1 MALNVESLPTQPS
14 PSPLQSQSQ
23 SPLGFLTSNPI
34 ASAIS
39 DVYNSFSER
48 RAKLGLS
55 NPGTVETIAKEV
67 QREVSLNNYMHSG
80 IRADITKV
88 VSLSPLFQVS
98 HQLAMGEHQNPY
110 AFAGLFGTNKV
121 FLQGNIDNTGLLS
134 TRFNY
139 RWNSSL
145 VTKSQFQIGAQ
156 DMASIEHEYTGSD
169 FTSSI
174 KMLNPSYL
182 EGGLTGIYMLSHLQS
197 VTRKLALGIEAVW
210 QRAALSQPPDCF
222 LSYCA
227 KYKSD
232 DWIATAQL
240 HAQGALNTTYWRR
253 ISDKV
258 QAGVDMTL
266 QVVPG
271 PGGLMGGPLQK
282 EGVTSVG
289 VKYDFR
295 MSTLRAQVDSK
306 GKLGCILE
314 KRLAPFVM
322 MSFCADVDHYTRNAK
337 VGLGIT
343 IENSGDELQ
352 EQQEALGPQASPN
365 IPF

>member
-1 MALNVESLPTQPS
+1 MAFSLESRPS
-14 PSPLQSQSQ
+14 EPL
-23 SPLGFLTSNPI
+23 PLGFLTSNPL
-34 ASAIS
+34 ANAIS
-39 DVYNSFSER
+39 DAYKSFSDR

-67 QREVSLNNYMHSG
+67 QREVSLANYMHTG
-80 IRADITKV
+80 IRADLTKA

-98 HQLAMGEHQNPY
+98 HQFAMGEHQNPY

-121 FLQGNIDNTGLLS
+121 FLQGSMDNNGMLS

-139 RWNSSL
+139 RWNSAL
-145 VTKSQFQIGAQ
+145 VTKTQFSIGAQ

-169 FTSSI
+169 FTSSL

-182 EGGLTGIYMLSHLQS
+182 EGGLTGIFILSHLQS

-210 QRAALSQPPDCF
+210 QRAALNQPPESA

-232 DWIATAQL
+232 DWVATAQI
-240 HAQGALNTTYWRR
+240 HAQGALNTTYWRKL
-253 ISDKV
+253 SDKV

-266 QVVPG
+266 QVAPG
-271 PGGLMGGPLQK
+271 PGGLMGGGLQK
-282 EGVTSVG
+282 EGLTSVG

-295 MSTLRAQVDSK
+295 MSTFRAQVDSK
-306 GKLGCILE
+306 GKLACILE
-314 KRLAPFVM
+314 KRVAPPVM
-322 MSFCADVDHYTRNAK
+322 MSFCADVDHFTQSAK
-337 VGLGIT
+337 VGLGIS
-343 IENSGDELQ
+343 IEAGGEELQ

>member
-1 MALNVESLPTQPS
+1 MAFSLESQPS
-14 PSPLQSQSQ
+14 GS
-23 SPLGFLTSNPI
+23 SPLGFLTSNPV
-34 ASAIS
+34 ANAVS
-39 DVYNSFSER
+39 DAYKSFSER

-67 QREVSLNNYMHSG
+67 QREVSLANYMHTG
-80 IRADITKV
+80 IRADLTKA

-98 HQLAMGEHQNPY
+98 HQFAMGENQNPY

-121 FLQGNIDNTGLLS
+121 FLQGNMDNNGILS

-139 RWNSSL
+139 RWNSAL
-145 VTKSQFQIGAQ
+145 VTKTQFSIGAQ

-169 FTSSI
+169 FTSSL

-182 EGGLTGIYMLSHLQS
+182 EGGLTGIYILSHLQS
-197 VTRKLALGIEAVW
+197 VTRKLALGVEAVW
-210 QRAALSQPPDCF
+210 QRAALNQPPESA

-232 DWIATAQL
+232 DWIATAQF
-240 HAQGALNTTYWRR
+240 HAQGALNTTYWRKL
-253 ISDKV
+253 SDKV

-266 QVVPG
+266 QVAPD
-271 PGGLMGGPLQK
+271 PRGLMAGGLQK
-282 EGVTSVG
+282 EGHASVG

-295 MSTLRAQVDSK
+295 MSTFRAQVDSK
-306 GKLGCILE
+306 GKLACILE
-314 KRLAPFVM
+314 KRVAPPVT
-322 MSFCADVDHYTRNAK
+322 MSFCADVDHFTQSAK
-337 VGLGIT
+337 VGLGIS
-343 IENSGDELQ
+343 IEAGGEELQ